1 MRLAGS
7 IPDELALL
15 IAAADNSAEWPSILR
30 PVKPK
35 PAEYRYDEHMKEY
48 VPNMPRRV

>member
-7 IPDELALL
+7 IPDELVAL
-15 IAAADNSAEWPSILR
+15 IVAADNSAEWPSIRR

-35 PAEYRYDEHMKEY
+35 PAEY
-48 VPNMPRRV
+48 